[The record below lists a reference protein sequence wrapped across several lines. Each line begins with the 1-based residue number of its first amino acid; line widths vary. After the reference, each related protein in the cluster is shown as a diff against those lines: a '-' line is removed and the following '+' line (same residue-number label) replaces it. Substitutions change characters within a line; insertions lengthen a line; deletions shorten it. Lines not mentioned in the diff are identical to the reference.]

1 MLSNENIAVKVWEQ
15 VSDETH
21 GKCPHMMM
29 LNHTLVYFHWVCLHA
44 HSFESYP
51 GFEHEKLFYIIV
63 DMIRLLITCRCV
75 CFLNMSHFCLIRC
88 FFLFH
93 FSSVFLQTKIQPHP
107 GFWSQVLTFTWE
119 THNEC
124 SCLTL
129 CSCSFNTAQIQTIQ
143 QHPHTMWTSL
153 SGLVVFMLMSVGLV
167 SLLLRGNSDLFLRI
181 SRQSLEPFV
190 YHNSSSHKIFSHF
203 HICCLSNMLIYW
215 HVCMIS
221 LWIYVV
227 IVNTVWMHL

>member
-1 MLSNENIAVKVWEQ
+1 
-15 VSDETH
+15 
-21 GKCPHMMM
+21 M

-51 GFEHEKLFYIIV
+51 GFEHEKLFYIVV

-93 FSSVFLQTKIQPHP
+93 FSSVSNFLQTKIRPHP

-129 CSCSFNTAQIQTIQ
+129 SSCSFNTAQIQTIQ
-143 QHPHTMWTSL
+143 QHLDNVNESFWVGSL
-153 SGLVVFMLMSVGLV
+153 HVDVSWPRFSSALWKLRPVSQDQSPKSGTF
-167 SLLLRGNSDLFLRI
+167 
-181 SRQSLEPFV
+181 
-190 YHNSSSHKIFSHF
+190 
-203 HICCLSNMLIYW
+203 CLSQ
-215 HVCMIS
+215 
-221 LWIYVV
+221 
-227 IVNTVWMHL
+227 